1 MLMGMTSTTSPPE
14 QLTLLPEVEV
24 PVRFRLDDA
33 TRRRGLRHVAE
44 IRAQLER
51 QRTSAAPTTIAMPG
65 TDRRLDRTAA

>member
-1 MLMGMTSTTSPPE
+1 MLLGMTSKSVPPE
-14 QLTLLPEVEV
+14 QLTLLPETDA

-51 QRTSAAPTTIAMPG
+51 QRTAAAVAAADP
-65 TDRRLDRTAA
+65 RFDRTAA